1 MTRIWFCSDLH
12 QEFTREPSTMDNPA
26 TRFDLA
32 ANRPDD
38 IDAIVIAGDLD
49 VSLER
54 SLDRIADELGNSI
67 PVLYVPG
74 NHDFYTSENDQFTL
88 VEMMA
93 RGEEYAEWLGI
104 TLLQNACVHIH
115 DVRIIGS
122 TLWTDF
128 DSVGRGFLKSKTSEA
143 EGRDGMNDY
152 KRIKRESTANPG
164 QRKRLRAQDTI
175 ALHKTARAYIESE
188 LQRPHGGETMV
199 VTHHAPHPT
208 SLDPAFDRLNFAYA
222 SNLTSIL
229 EEPWAPQLWLHGH
242 VHRAVDYTIG
252 NTNVRSN
259 PRGYAFEPSE
269 ADNGFDPGL
278 VLELG
283 EHAPKLGW

>member
-1 MTRIWFCSDLH
+1 MTRLWILSDLH
-12 QEFTREPSTMDNPA
+12 QEFTREPSTMDHPA

-38 IDAIVIAGDLD
+38 IDAIIIAGDLD

-54 SLDRIADELGNSI
+54 SLERIADELGNST

-74 NHDFYTSENDQFTL
+74 NHDFYTSPDDQFTL
-88 VEMMA
+88 KEMMD

-104 TLLQNACVHIH
+104 TLLQNACVHVD

-128 DSVGRGFLKSKTSEA
+128 DSVGRGFLKSKTAEA
-143 EGRDGMNDY
+143 EGRNGMNDY
-152 KRIKRESTANPG
+152 KRIKRESTATPG

-175 ALHKTARAYIESE
+175 ALHKTARAYIEAE
-188 LQRPHGGETMV
+188 LQRPHDGQTIV
-199 VTHHAPHPT
+199 VSHHAPLPM
-208 SLDPAFDRLNFAYA
+208 SLDPAFDRLNYAYA
-222 SNLTSIL
+222 SNLHGL
-229 EEPWAPQLWLHGH
+229 FKEPWAPDLWVHGH
-242 VHRAVDYTIG
+242 VHKACDYQFEDTRIL
-252 NTNVRSN
+252 SN
-259 PRGYAFEPSE
+259 PRGYAFDPSE
-269 ADNGFDPGL
+269 DRNGFQADL

-283 EHAPKLGW
+283 EHAPKMVW